1 MGDGLVRCDQQ
12 LGLAETSWYHQK
24 QTAERKRRIFRGVE
38 EETMTPEQ
46 GLGMLFVGV
55 VALSI
60 GGGIAFVILK
70 RVYKQIHKSKRRF
83 DDLE

>member
-1 MGDGLVRCDQQ
+1 
-12 LGLAETSWYHQK
+12 
-24 QTAERKRRIFRGVE
+24 
-38 EETMTPEQ
+38 MTPEQ

-60 GGGIAFVILK
+60 GGGIAFIILK
-70 RVYKQIHKSKRRF
+70 IVYRSIHKSKRRF

>member
-1 MGDGLVRCDQQ
+1 
-12 LGLAETSWYHQK
+12 
-24 QTAERKRRIFRGVE
+24 
-38 EETMTPEQ
+38 MTPEQ

-60 GGGIAFVILK
+60 GGGIAFVILRK
-70 RVYKQIHKSKRRF
+70 VYRSIHRSKRRF

>member
-1 MGDGLVRCDQQ
+1 
-12 LGLAETSWYHQK
+12 
-24 QTAERKRRIFRGVE
+24 
-38 EETMTPEQ
+38 MTPEQ

-60 GGGIAFVILK
+60 GGGIAFMILRK
-70 RVYKQIHKSKRRF
+70 VYRKIHRSKRRF